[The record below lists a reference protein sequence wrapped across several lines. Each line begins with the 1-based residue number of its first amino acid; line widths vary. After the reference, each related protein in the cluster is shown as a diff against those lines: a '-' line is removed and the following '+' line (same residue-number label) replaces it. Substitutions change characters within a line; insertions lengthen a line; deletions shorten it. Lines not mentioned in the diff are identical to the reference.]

1 MVDRRGK
8 GNAVQFENVISVMIL
23 YRKEYWWTLGQGS
36 ALLQDAYR
44 HRATAVEGGESPFR
58 SDAQCPYSQVP
69 KVCLFSLVAERV
81 FVFLKP
87 ALLSVTLSC

>member
-1 MVDRRGK
+1 MEEVLILCGRRD
-8 GNAVQFENVISVMIL
+8 FILVIV
-23 YRKEYWWTLGQGS
+23 LGQGS